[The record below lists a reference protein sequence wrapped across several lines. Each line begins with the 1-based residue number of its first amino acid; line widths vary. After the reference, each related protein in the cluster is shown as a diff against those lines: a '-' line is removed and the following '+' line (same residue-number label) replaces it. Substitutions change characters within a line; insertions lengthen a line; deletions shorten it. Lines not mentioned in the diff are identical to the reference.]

1 MHCAQQRLSKFYF
14 HFPRSAGFLLHFSL
28 TPFPSLA
35 GVTFAPTLFL
45 RLAIHDYAKP
55 LLG

>member
-45 RLAIHDYAKP
+45 RLAIRDYAKP